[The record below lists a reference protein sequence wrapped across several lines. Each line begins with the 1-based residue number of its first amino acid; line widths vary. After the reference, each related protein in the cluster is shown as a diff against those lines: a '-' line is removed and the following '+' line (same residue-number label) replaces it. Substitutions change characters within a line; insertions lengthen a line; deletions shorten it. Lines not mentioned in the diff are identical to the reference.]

1 MLLLHT
7 LCPDVPLNSQQ
18 RYLKYSRTSG
28 NRQVPTQTLRE
39 LSTHP
44 KIPEFSNGCKWH
56 GNFLGKFLENLK
68 IVAFP
73 KCQPLN
79 WKFRNFREETQIE
92 WKFSVRNFWKF
103 RSTLRGS
110 RLLQKFRKMVG
121 WMKGTLHVP
130 GAAYTNIYPRQTPQS
145 SVKRTLIPLPRVAV
159 MQN

>member
-121 WMKGTLHVP
+121 WMKGTLHFSR
-130 GAAYTNIYPRQTPQS
+130 AAYTNIYPQQTPQS
-145 SVKRTLIPLPRVAV
+145 SVKRTLVPLPRVAV

>member
-79 WKFRNFREETQIE
+79 
-92 WKFSVRNFWKF
+92 
-103 RSTLRGS
+103 
-110 RLLQKFRKMVG
+110 
-121 WMKGTLHVP
+121 
-130 GAAYTNIYPRQTPQS
+130 
-145 SVKRTLIPLPRVAV
+145 
-159 MQN
+159 